1 MISHVILREICEN
14 PAIKAHAMNSIES
27 KRERG
32 NLDHGDLCSQA
43 DRMVQIPVECKGL
56 RRCGRQSVRRKELAI
71 RHDVARSPDHNARYA
86 KSLQETTN
94 QVCGAR
100 LATRSSDA
108 DHFHTTSREV
118 EKGLRDQTQ
127 ELTAVRDNDYWHI
140 LNLRMLSFSDDTS
153 RPSAKSVGDVR
164 RSVQPGPRDG
174 DEHSP
179 RPAFTRIRRD
189 QADHCPLAK

>member
-1 MISHVILREICEN
+1 MISHMILREICEN

-56 RRCGRQSVRRKELAI
+56 RRRGRQSVRRKKLAI
-71 RHDVARSPDHNARYA
+71 RHDIARSPDHDARYA
-86 KSLQETTN
+86 NSLQETTN
-94 QVCGAR
+94 QVCSAR

-108 DHFHTTSREV
+108 DHFHATSREV

-127 ELTAVRDNDYWHI
+127 ELTATPHNDYRHI
-140 LNLRMLSFSDDTS
+140 LNLGMLSFGYHAGRT
-153 RPSAKSVGDVR
+153 
-164 RSVQPGPRDG
+164 
-174 DEHSP
+174 
-179 RPAFTRIRRD
+179 
-189 QADHCPLAK
+189 